1 MGRSR
6 LEQYV
11 YPIAIGHALPA
22 NLLNLTISG
31 SFQRDDCKVPSVVH
45 PIVKLEPSLAEG
57 VLVYNLSLGGKDE
70 NRLSQI
76 VTTEL
81 QTIWAG
87 GVGLRGGT

>member
-1 MGRSR
+1 M
-6 LEQYV
+6 
-11 YPIAIGHALPA
+11 
-22 NLLNLTISG
+22 
-31 SFQRDDCKVPSVVH
+31 
-45 PIVKLEPSLAEG
+45 
-57 VLVYNLSLGGKDE
+57 YNLSLGGKDE